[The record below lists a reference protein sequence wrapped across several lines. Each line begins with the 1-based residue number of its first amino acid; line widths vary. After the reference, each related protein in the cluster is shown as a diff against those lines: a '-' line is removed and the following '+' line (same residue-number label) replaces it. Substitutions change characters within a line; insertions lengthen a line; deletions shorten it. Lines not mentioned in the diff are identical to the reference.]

1 MTEAKSDGIFTLSVP
16 VVMAFPNLLEAKAFK
31 KNGKDTGEAKFSA
44 NFIFEA
50 NSDELKAMKILAVT
64 LARAKWP
71 DKQSS
76 ELSFPFISGTKL
88 AEERKKK
95 GKDDGEWMT
104 GKVVIAA
111 RSKYEPRLSYIENG
125 KLIDLETDLAKNGAK
140 AKFYPGVEVLAQ
152 FNFVPYDPV
161 GNAAKGGVTV
171 YLNMVCSTN
180 KGKRLSGGASASE
193 TFKGYVGAVSSE
205 DPTAPGA
212 SENLDDLLGI

>member
-1 MTEAKSDGIFTLSVP
+1 MTEAKSDGIFTLSMP
-16 VVMAFPNLLEAKAFK
+16 VIMTFPNLLEAKAFK
-31 KNGKDTGEAKFSA
+31 KNGKETGEAKFSA

-50 NSDELKAMKILAVT
+50 DSEELEAMKVLAT
-64 LARAKWP
+64 SLARAKWP
-71 DKQSS
+71 DKPFS
-76 ELSFPFISGTKL
+76 ELCFPFISGTKL

-95 GKDDGEWMT
+95 GKDDSEWMN

-125 KLIDLETDLAKNGAK
+125 KLIDLETDLAKSGAK

-161 GNAAKGGVTV
+161 GNNAKGGITV
-171 YLNMVCSTN
+171 YLNMVCSLN
-180 KGKRLSGGASASE
+180 KGKRLSGGATASE

-212 SENLDDLLGI
+212 EENLDSILGI